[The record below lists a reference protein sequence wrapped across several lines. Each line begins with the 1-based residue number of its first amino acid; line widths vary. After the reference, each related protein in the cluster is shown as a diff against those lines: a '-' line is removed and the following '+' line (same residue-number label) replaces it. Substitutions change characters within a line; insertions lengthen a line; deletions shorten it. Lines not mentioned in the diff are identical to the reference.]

1 MEKVFWNAVP
11 AYVLRRNSRN
21 GVPALSVTKMALGLR
36 NNKLKE
42 QPVVRVS

>member
-11 AYVLRRNSRN
+11 ACVLRRN
-21 GVPALSVTKMALGLR
+21 GVPALSVTKMPLGLR